1 MRVCKSSLSAEK
13 PQNPGLTWI
22 NGCRSEST
30 SAPTS
35 VVIYCQTNGEAVA
48 ALVGQLGQ
56 GGQLAPHVG
65 HPIVIA
71 EPQRHALWERS
82 ARRWSVGSALSP
94 FGSAL
99 LGLACRGCMCAST
112 IGPTTMAMRHIGT
125 PPERAGAFVA
135 PGRWTLPVLFM
146 RPALL

>member
-71 EPQRHALWERS
+71 EPQRHALWEAVGAAMERRLS
-82 ARRWSVGSALSP
+82 AKPVWLS
-94 FGSAL
+94 
-99 LGLACRGCMCAST
+99 T
-112 IGPTTMAMRHIGT
+112 
-125 PPERAGAFVA
+125 AGAGVSWLHV
-135 PGRWTLPVLFM
+135 RL
-146 RPALL
+146 